1 MLDRHFDTTI
11 MTEDTSKRR
20 KIHPQLNNFL
30 PSKKL
35 PQRLHAPRFQSAFDF
50 PASKQPTTKPPSF
63 PPRPSQVQQN
73 KSVHVQETLNRPN
86 RWQTSIFPI
95 HPVPEPAKQATP
107 MKRHEPPTMSI
118 VSRPTT
124 AVRPL
129 SKSGYLLKEPQSP
142 IDPEK
147 PLQRRALLFPEL
159 PYPNNN
165 KEMKPL
171 STTHFASLTD
181 ASFDEDD
188 DSVDLSALLFR
199 LREHNPG
206 IQSSEHAS
214 DVLISPQKNK
224 HVRSVVL
231 NI

>member
-1 MLDRHFDTTI
+1 MLDCHFDTTI
-11 MTEDTSKRR
+11 MTEDTSKQR
-20 KIHPQLNNFL
+20 KIHPQLDNFL

-63 PPRPSQVQQN
+63 PPRPPQVQQN
-73 KSVHVQETLNRPN
+73 KSIDVQETLNRPN
-86 RWQTSIFPI
+86 RWQTPII
-95 HPVPEPAKQATP
+95 HPEPEPAKQATP
-107 MKRHEPPTMSI
+107 MKRHEPPTVSI

-124 AVRPL
+124 AVKPL
-129 SKSGYLLKEPQSP
+129 SKSGYRLKEPQSP
-142 IDPEK
+142 IDPER
-147 PLQRRALLFPEL
+147 PPQRRALLFPEL
-159 PYPNNN
+159 PSPNNN

-199 LREHNPG
+199 FQEHKPG
-206 IQSSEHAS
+206 VQSSEHTS

-231 NI
+231 KI